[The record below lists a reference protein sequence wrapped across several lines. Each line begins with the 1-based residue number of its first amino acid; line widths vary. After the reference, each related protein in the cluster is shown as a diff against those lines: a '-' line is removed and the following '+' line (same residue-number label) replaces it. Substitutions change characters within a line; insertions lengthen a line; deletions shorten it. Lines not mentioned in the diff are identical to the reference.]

1 MISFFD
7 CLIFLNSPFSSA
19 SLFHIWPSLA
29 LLSSSFALIFFAHNS
44 SVFSCLAAFRFSARC
59 LISCSLSIAEFI
71 KVFNWF
77 LFDPASSFVFVFI
90 ISWIL
95 RQILLT
101 NHHFILV
108 RLKHDVQVVFQIE
121 SSFLGRSVNFRKY
134 VRINVQENIFV
145 ACKVLVKHSRI
156 LFPLID
162 KVADNFKDTR
172 LTNISTVQINKTLL
186 FADVKLQRNAL
197 SPQHID
203 HFVLCF
209 I

>member
-77 LFDPASSFVFVFI
+77 LFDPASFFVFVFI

-95 RQILLT
+95 RQTLLT

-108 RLKHDVQVVFQIE
+108 RFKHNVQVAFQIQ

-134 VRINVQENIFV
+134 VPINVLENIFV
-145 ACKVLVKHSRI
+145 AW
-156 LFPLID
+156 
-162 KVADNFKDTR
+162 
-172 LTNISTVQINKTLL
+172 TNISTVQINKTLP
-186 FADVKLQRNAL
+186 FADVSIKLQRNAL